1 VIVTLDGPAGSGKSA
16 TAMALA
22 KKLGAFYLDTGAMYR
37 SVALCAIEKNL
48 NSGDAEGLEKLASET
63 VIDFREGEGGQRVFI
78 TGVDRTMDIR
88 RPAVDKSVSA
98 VSAHKGVRGKM
109 VLLQRK
115 IASEH
120 AKIVVEGRDAGSVV
134 FPGAEHKFYLSASAD
149 ARAGRRARQNAERGI
164 ENGDTGDEIL
174 RRDEADSGREVSP
187 LVVPAGAVVLDNTN
201 LSLDET
207 VEKIIDCMA

>member
-1 VIVTLDGPAGSGKSA
+1 MIVTLDGPAGSGKSA

-22 KKLGAFYLDTGAMYR
+22 KKLGAFYLDTGATYR

-48 NSGDAEGLEKLASET
+48 NSGDAAGLEKLASEIR
-63 VIDFREGEGGQRVFI
+63 IDFREGEGGQRVFI
-78 TGVDRTMDIR
+78 NGVDRTLDIR

-98 VSAHKGVRGKM
+98 VSSHKGVRAKM
-109 VLLQRK
+109 VQLQRK

-120 AKIVVEGRDAGSVV
+120 ASIVVEGRDAGSVV
-134 FPGAEHKFYLSASAD
+134 FPEAEHKFYLSASAE
-149 ARAGRRARQNAERGI
+149 ARAGRRARQNAERGM
-164 ENGDTGDEIL
+164 ETGDTGGEIL